1 MSDTSNSEKSQPDSN
16 SSKPEGFERFLKKDG
31 KAGTN
36 DLLRELKETAS
47 VYVDNRRFGNYFE
60 QDATVF
66 GSVAGRDSGKWA
78 KALSGDVVGKIL
90 IENIEKV
97 SSVYVETVSYTQASF
112 VLRDK
117 HILVLSGHQNFG
129 KQTTAVHLLSSLS
142 DCEVF
147 ELNPALDNL
156 GMLECEANQAYLIDT
171 LTPGE
176 GNQQKLDSYVLKRL
190 SHKFK
195 QNNSYLVITVDSS
208 WHFSQR
214 TLDDYILNWQSIPER
229 QIILKNHLKWY
240 LKNQYIENIDSVL
253 QTDLVQSLL
262 NDKLL
267 PGDLDRLAELLAKV
281 IRDELD
287 LEEALSRFSVRVQ
300 QQVESWFNEHS
311 KLNERVFFITLAV
324 LSGSKSQA
332 IEESSTH
339 LQSLIQPKSDQQN
352 EEKNKE
358 TDYFFGTTRSSFL
371 KGLYAS
377 LDKGVENTN
386 HGLSQIEIINLDN
399 SVFQPAIISYVWN
412 EYSRLREPI
421 LLWLKELGSHKNFD
435 VSSRAAAAIGEL
447 SKYDFTTVLE
457 KTLQPWANSEDER
470 LRKLAALSLS
480 ISVMDSNLA
489 PQVLALLSN
498 WCGLKN
504 NSYLR
509 WTATVAYGGYVGF
522 RFPDIALRNLLK
534 IVKSTNESEDE
545 QLFFPAAESIIT
557 LFQSGKF
564 ISDQY
569 FNVLSEINQWIEQA
583 KSNSEKVSALIV
595 FLLLACEAKIS
606 LDSENNELPTLLWL
620 IWEEKQQLG
629 QNSDAEQTYEKKIVS
644 LLRYSLILNPKTR
657 KFILEQLGTWCELA
671 DNDRRWYPVLG
682 TIFYQ
687 LIIQGN
693 QHEKDRIFSYLK
705 RWSSTSI
712 TANKIYRKLSRT

>member
-1 MSDTSNSEKSQPDSN
+1 MSDTTNSEKSQPESN

-36 DLLRELKETAS
+36 DFLRELTETAS

-66 GSVAGRDSGKWA
+66 GSVAGRDHGNWSKT
-78 KALSGDVVGKIL
+78 LSPNVVGKIL

-97 SSVYVETVSYTQASF
+97 SSVYVETVSYTQASS

-129 KQTTAVHLLSSLS
+129 KQTTAVRLLSSLS
-142 DCEVF
+142 DSEVF

-176 GNQQKLDSYVLKRL
+176 GNQQKIDSYVLKSL

-208 WHFSQR
+208 WHLSQR
-214 TLDDYILNWQSIPER
+214 ILDDYILNWQTLPER
-229 QIILKNHLKWY
+229 KIILKNHLEWY
-240 LKNQYIENIDSVL
+240 LKNQYLEEIDSVL
-253 QTDLVQSLL
+253 EADLVQNFL

-267 PGDLDRLAELLAKV
+267 PGDLDRLAELLANV

-287 LEEALSRFSVRVQ
+287 LEEALSRFSVHVQ
-300 QQVESWFNEHS
+300 QQVESWFKDHS
-311 KLNERVFFITLAV
+311 KLNERIFFITLAV

-332 IEESSTH
+332 IEESSTR
-339 LQSLIQPKSDQQN
+339 LQSLIQPKSDKD
-352 EEKNKE
+352 EETNTE
-358 TDYFFGTTRSSFL
+358 TDYFFGTTRSSFF
-371 KGLYAS
+371 KALYAS
-377 LDKGVENTN
+377 LDKGFENTN
-386 HGLSQIEIINLDN
+386 HGTSQIEIINLDN
-399 SVFQPAIISYVWN
+399 SAFQPAIISYVWN

-457 KTLQPWANSEDER
+457 KTLQPWASSEDER
-470 LRKLAALSLS
+470 LRKLAAISLS

-489 PQVLALLSN
+489 PQVLALLSH

-534 IVKSTNESEDE
+534 IVKYTNESEDE

-569 FNVLSEINQWIEQA
+569 FNVLSELNQWIEQA

-595 FLLLACEAKIS
+595 FLLLAYEAKIS

-629 QNSDAEQTYEKKIVS
+629 QNSDAEQTYEKIIVS
-644 LLRYSLILNPKTR
+644 LLRYSLIINPKTR
-657 KFILEQLGTWCELA
+657 KIILEQLDTWCHLA

-693 QHEKDRIFSYLK
+693 QHEKDRIFSHLK
-705 RWSSTSI
+705 RWSSL
-712 TANKIYRKLSRT
+712 TANKIYRKLSHI

>member
-1 MSDTSNSEKSQPDSN
+1 MSDTSNSEKSKPDSN
-16 SSKPEGFERFLKKDG
+16 SSKPEGFERFVKKDG

-36 DLLRELKETAS
+36 DFLRELKETAS

-78 KALSGDVVGKIL
+78 KALSANVVGKIL

-97 SSVYVETVSYTQASF
+97 CSVYVETVSYTQASS

-129 KQTTAVHLLSSLS
+129 KQTTAVRLLSSLS
-142 DCEVF
+142 DSEVF
-147 ELNPALDNL
+147 ELNPTLDNL

-176 GNQQKLDSYVLKRL
+176 GNQQKIDSYVLKSL

-208 WHFSQR
+208 WHLSQR
-214 TLDDYILNWQSIPER
+214 ILDDYILKWQTLPER
-229 QIILKNHLKWY
+229 EIILKNHLEWY
-240 LKNQYIENIDSVL
+240 LKNQYIEEIDSVL
-253 QTDLVQSLL
+253 EDDVVQSFL

-300 QQVESWFNEHS
+300 QQVESWFKEHS
-311 KLNERVFFITLAV
+311 KLNERIFFITLAV

-332 IEESSTH
+332 IEESSTR
-339 LQSLIQPKSDQQN
+339 LQSLIQPKSDKD
-352 EEKNKE
+352 EENNTE
-358 TDYFFGTTRSSFL
+358 NDYFFGTTRSSFL
-371 KGLYAS
+371 KGVYAS

-386 HGLSQIEIINLDN
+386 HGTSQIEIINLDN
-399 SVFQPAIISYVWN
+399 SAFQPAIISYVWN

-480 ISVMDSNLA
+480 IPVMDSNLA
-489 PQVLALLSN
+489 PQVLALLDH

-504 NSYLR
+504 NFYLR

-522 RFPDIALRNLLK
+522 RFPDTALRNLLK
-534 IVKSTNESEDE
+534 IAKSANESENE
-545 QLFFPAAESIIT
+545 QLFFAAAESIIT
-557 LFQSGKF
+557 LFQAGKF
-564 ISDQY
+564 ISGQY
-569 FNVLSEINQWIEQA
+569 FKVLSEICQWIEQA
-583 KSNSEKVSALIV
+583 KSSSEKVSGLIV
-595 FLLLACEAKIS
+595 FIFLAYEAKIS
-606 LDSENNELPTLLWL
+606 LDSENNNLPTLLWL
-620 IWEEKQQLG
+620 IWEEKGQLS
-629 QNSDAEQTYEKKIVS
+629 QNSDSERSYEKIIVS
-644 LLRYSLILNPKTR
+644 LLRHSLILNPDSR
-657 KFILEQLGTWCELA
+657 KYILEELEIWCKLA

-712 TANKIYRKLSRT
+712 TASKIYLKLSRT

>member
-1 MSDTSNSEKSQPDSN
+1 VSNTSNSENSQPERN
-16 SSKPEGFERFLKKDG
+16 SSKPEGFERFLKKEG
-31 KAGTN
+31 KAGAN
-36 DLLRELKETAS
+36 DLLQELKETAS

-60 QDATVF
+60 QDATVY
-66 GSVAGRDSGKWA
+66 GSVAGRDYGKWA
-78 KALSGDVVGKIL
+78 KALSANVVGKIL

-97 SSVYVETVSYTQASF
+97 RSVYVETVSYTQASS

-129 KQTTAVHLLSSLS
+129 KQTTAVRLLSSLS
-142 DCEVF
+142 DGEVF
-147 ELNPALDNL
+147 EVNPALDNI

-176 GNQQKLDSYVLKRL
+176 GNQQKIDSYVLKSL

-208 WHFSQR
+208 WHLSQR
-214 TLDDYILNWQSIPER
+214 TLDDYILNWQTLPER
-229 QIILKNHLKWY
+229 KILLNNHLEWY
-240 LKNQYIENIDSVL
+240 LKNQYLEEIDSVL
-253 QTDLVQSLL
+253 EADLVQSFL

-267 PGDLDRLAELLAKV
+267 PGDLDRLAELLANV

-300 QQVESWFNEHS
+300 QQVESWFKEHS

-332 IEESSTH
+332 IEESSTR
-339 LQSLIQPKSDQQN
+339 LQSLIQPKSDNDQ
-352 EEKNKE
+352 EKNIE

-386 HGLSQIEIINLDN
+386 HGTSQIEIINLDN
-399 SVFQPAIISYVWN
+399 SAFQPAIISYVWN

-421 LLWLKELGSHKNFD
+421 LLWLNELGTHKNFD
-435 VSSRAAAAIGEL
+435 VSSRAAAAVGEL

-480 ISVMDSNLA
+480 IPVMDSNLA
-489 PQVLALLSN
+489 PQVLALLDH

-504 NSYLR
+504 NFYLR

-534 IVKSTNESEDE
+534 IAKSTNESEDE
-545 QLFFPAAESIIT
+545 QLFFAAAESIII
-557 LFQSGKF
+557 LFQAGKF
-564 ISDQY
+564 ISGQY
-569 FNVLSEINQWIEQA
+569 FKVLRDIYQWIEQA
-583 KSNSEKVSALIV
+583 KSNSEKVSGLIV
-595 FLLLACEAKIS
+595 FIFLAYESKIS
-606 LDSENNELPTLLWL
+606 LNSENNNLPTLLWL
-620 IWEEKQQLG
+620 IWEEKEQLS
-629 QNSDAEQTYEKKIVS
+629 QNPDIEPTYERIIIS
-644 LLRYSLILNPKTR
+644 LLRHSLILNPTSR
-657 KFILEQLGTWCELA
+657 KIILEEMHNWCKLA

-705 RWSSTSI
+705 RWSSISM
-712 TANKIYRKLSRT
+712 TADKIYRKLSHI

>member
-1 MSDTSNSEKSQPDSN
+1 MSNTSNSENSQPERN
-16 SSKPEGFERFLKKDG
+16 SSKPEGFERFLKKEG
-31 KAGTN
+31 KAGAN
-36 DLLRELKETAS
+36 DLLQELKETAS

-60 QDATVF
+60 QDATVY
-66 GSVAGRDSGKWA
+66 GSVAGRDYGKWA
-78 KALSGDVVGKIL
+78 KALSANVVGKIL

-97 SSVYVETVSYTQASF
+97 RSVYVETVSYTQASS

-129 KQTTAVHLLSSLS
+129 KQTTAVRLLSSLS
-142 DCEVF
+142 DGEVF
-147 ELNPALDNL
+147 EVNPALDNI

-176 GNQQKLDSYVLKRL
+176 GNQQKIDSYVLKSL

-208 WHFSQR
+208 WHLSQR
-214 TLDDYILNWQSIPER
+214 TLDDYILNWQTLPER
-229 QIILKNHLKWY
+229 KILLNNHLEWY
-240 LKNQYIENIDSVL
+240 LKNQYLEEIDSVL
-253 QTDLVQSLL
+253 EADLVQSFL

-267 PGDLDRLAELLAKV
+267 PGDLDRLAELLANV

-300 QQVESWFNEHS
+300 QQVESWFKEHS

-332 IEESSTH
+332 IEESSTR
-339 LQSLIQPKSDQQN
+339 LQSLIQPKSDNDQ
-352 EEKNKE
+352 EKNIE

-386 HGLSQIEIINLDN
+386 HGTSQIEIINLDN
-399 SVFQPAIISYVWN
+399 SAFQPAIISYVWN

-421 LLWLKELGSHKNFD
+421 LLWLNELGTHKNFD
-435 VSSRAAAAIGEL
+435 VSSRAAAAVGEL

-480 ISVMDSNLA
+480 IPVMDSNLA
-489 PQVLALLSN
+489 PQVLALLDH

-504 NSYLR
+504 NFYLR

-534 IVKSTNESEDE
+534 IAKSTNESEDE
-545 QLFFPAAESIIT
+545 QLFFAAAESIII
-557 LFQSGKF
+557 LFQAGKF
-564 ISDQY
+564 ISGQY
-569 FNVLSEINQWIEQA
+569 FKVLRDIYQWIEQA
-583 KSNSEKVSALIV
+583 KSNSEKVSGLIV
-595 FLLLACEAKIS
+595 FIFLAYESKIS
-606 LDSENNELPTLLWL
+606 LNSENNNLPTLLWL
-620 IWEEKQQLG
+620 IWEEKEQLS
-629 QNSDAEQTYEKKIVS
+629 QNPDIEPTYERIIIS
-644 LLRYSLILNPKTR
+644 LLRHSLILNPTSR
-657 KFILEQLGTWCELA
+657 KIILEEMHNWCKLA

-705 RWSSTSI
+705 RWSSISM
-712 TANKIYRKLSRT
+712 TADKIYRKLSHI